1 MTLGS
6 KVIAAL
12 ERLGRVL
19 RSVLLA
25 DALGEDISIT
35 QAQILLQCY
44 LQPGRLYSVTELAE
58 ELDLTQPTISDSV
71 TSLQRKG
78 LLQKLQREDDR
89 RAVAVVLTAKGRAT
103 AHRLWQ
109 RQVRR
114 FEKVLSHLSANQEVQ
129 LLHLLLQTIAA
140 AYAEGV
146 LRSARTCLTCR
157 FLRRLSTEHRERQP
171 AYFCSFLEIPLDIPD
186 LRILCP
192 DHEPREEE
200 RVN

>member
-1 MTLGS
+1 MTLAS

-25 DALGEDISIT
+25 DALSEGISTT

-44 LQPGRLYSVTELAE
+44 LQPGRLYGITELAG
-58 ELDLTQPTISDSV
+58 ELDLTQPTVSDSV

-89 RAVAVVLTAKGRAT
+89 RAVAVVLTAKGRAI

-109 RQVRR
+109 RQVQR
-114 FEKVLSHLSANQEVQ
+114 FEKVLSHLSDNEEVQ

-140 AYAEGV
+140 AYAEGI
-146 LRSARTCLTCR
+146 LQSARTCLTCR
-157 FLRRLSTEHRERQP
+157 FLRRLPTEYRERQL
-171 AYFCSFLEIPLDIPD
+171 AYFCSLLEMPLDIPD
-186 LRILCP
+186 LRVLCP

-200 RVN
+200 RMN